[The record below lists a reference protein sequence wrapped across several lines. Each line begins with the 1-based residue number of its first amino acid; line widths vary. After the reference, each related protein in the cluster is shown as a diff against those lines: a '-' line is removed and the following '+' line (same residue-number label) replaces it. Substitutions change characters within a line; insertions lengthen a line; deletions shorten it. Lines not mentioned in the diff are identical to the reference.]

1 MEILLHENITA
12 YLQEKNI
19 IPNYLSSGHGVTCEA
34 HGELLAYVYYSL
46 DPYHPSAPY
55 LRFAVLDDSVQP
67 ETIVEMY
74 EKLKSTLPMSDV
86 ILEIHR
92 HHDLYEKLITT
103 YEFKEFRRTYE
114 AEVEISE
121 MISHFN
127 AGSPEGSHGGSSFE
141 MTEGLSDLSRKVYAS
156 VHDTIPLREMSLAEW
171 RDLITDDLDLESS
184 IVINDE
190 DGTITAYMLIYEGE
204 DTSKD
209 FGYCYYADSE
219 AKQRLVSAFRQTL
232 NNLQENGY
240 EYLNLEVDTT
250 DEYAYGFFDEFVK
263 DEAPVLVSYIRRQKK
278 A

>member
-1 MEILLHENITA
+1 MEIILHENITA

-34 HGELLAYVYYSL
+34 HGEWLAYVYYSL

-55 LRFAVLDDSVQP
+55 LRFAVLDDSVKP

-74 EKLKSTLPMSDV
+74 EKLKTTLPMSDI

-92 HHDLYEKLITT
+92 HHNLYEKLITT
-103 YEFKEFRRTYE
+103 YDFKEFRRTYE
-114 AEVEISE
+114 TEVEISR

-127 AGSPEGSHGGSSFE
+127 TGSTEENRLESAFE
-141 MTEGLSDLSRKVYAS
+141 MTEGLSDLSRQVYAS

-171 RDLITDDLDLESS
+171 RDLITDDIDFESS
-184 IVINDE
+184 IVIYDE
-190 DGTITAYMLIYEGE
+190 DEAITAYMLIYEGE

-219 AKQRLVSAFRQTL
+219 AKQRLASAFGQTL
-232 NNLQENGY
+232 NKLQENGY
-240 EYLNLEVDTT
+240 EHINLEVDTT
-250 DEYAYGFFDEFVK
+250 DEYAYGFFNEFVK